1 MTSDERELKSL
12 FQAVREA
19 DAQHAPSFAR
29 TWNAMPHRDRLG
41 YLRALMVTAAF
52 VLVGIL
58 ATVNAYRR
66 REIPPQQLVQA
77 PVAPPVAPAPVVAA
91 VPATAPVTRP
101 KAAKVPSSISE
112 WRSPTAS
119 LLDVPGDDLLDT
131 VPTIGTSGSSLTE

>member
-41 YLRALMVTAAF
+41 YLRAIMVATAF
-52 VLVGIL
+52 MLVGVL

-66 REIPPQQLVQA
+66 RELPPQRQFVQA
-77 PVAPPVAPAPVVAA
+77 PVAPPVAPPSVVAA
-91 VPATAPVTRP
+91 VPATPPVTRRQ
-101 KAAKVPSSISE
+101 AAKAPSISE